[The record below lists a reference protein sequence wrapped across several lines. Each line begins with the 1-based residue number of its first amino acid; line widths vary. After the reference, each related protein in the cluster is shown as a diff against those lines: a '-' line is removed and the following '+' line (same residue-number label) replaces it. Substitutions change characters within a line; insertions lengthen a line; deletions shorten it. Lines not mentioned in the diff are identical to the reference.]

1 MGLSGLS
8 FTVPDSRGRQCSR
21 VLALP
26 KATREH
32 GCRSGKTGEEVGE
45 AAPETQKDVYS
56 KEQGERTIHEAR
68 RNDES

>member
-1 MGLSGLS
+1 MFQGA
-8 FTVPDSRGRQCSR
+8 C
-21 VLALP
+21 LA
-26 KATREH
+26 K
-32 GCRSGKTGEEVGE
+32 SNTGTWVSIWEDWEEVGE